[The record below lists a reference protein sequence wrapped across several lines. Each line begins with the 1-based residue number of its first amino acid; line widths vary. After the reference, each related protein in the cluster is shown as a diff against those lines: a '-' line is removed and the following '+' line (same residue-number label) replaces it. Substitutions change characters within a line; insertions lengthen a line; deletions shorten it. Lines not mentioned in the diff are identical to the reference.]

1 MARLIIGARGKT
13 VRAFDA
19 YMDLIDAADWIRDE
33 MSQQLDSFD
42 LTFMQFR
49 ILQMIYR
56 HGPQYQ
62 QAMSH
67 RFRCSKQNV
76 RCVVEGL
83 ERSGCIRR
91 VPSYLRAVP
100 LRDASHR
107 WAQDWVKRD
116 ELDAPVRKTVRTA
129 RGGDRRGR
137 KIILL
142 RLTAEGKDLIA
153 HVFPKHAKV
162 VKSHMRVLDG
172 REQVTLSRL
181 CQKLW
186 KGDII
191 KFVREITMQ
200 RDE

>member
-1 MARLIIGARGKT
+1 MARQIIGARGKT

-19 YMDLIDAADWIRDE
+19 YLDLIDAADWIRDE
-33 MSQQLDSFD
+33 MSRQLNSWD

-49 ILQMIYR
+49 VLESIYR

-62 QAMSH
+62 QAISH
-67 RFRCSKQNV
+67 RFRCSRQSV
-76 RCVVEGL
+76 QCVIQAL

-91 VPSYLRAVP
+91 APSYLPAVP
-100 LRDASHR
+100 SGEASHR
-107 WAQDWVKRD
+107 RAQGLLKRD
-116 ELDAPVRKTVRTA
+116 ELDAPVRKTVRVA
-129 RGGDRRGR
+129 RGGERRGR
-137 KIILL
+137 KIVLL
-142 RLTAEGKDLIA
+142 RLTPEGKDLIA

-181 CQKLW
+181 CRKLW

-191 KFVREITMQ
+191 KFVREITMP